1 MCGVIMRI
9 CFHVYD
15 WITEI
20 FVSGQGIIEQAT
32 GTCRFCGDKKITRRS
47 REAVPCKQAD
57 GNT

>member
-1 MCGVIMRI
+1 MRI